1 MTIAERFGASIEV
14 AGPDPKT
21 EGFFF
26 KKRDAV
32 DHDAFVTGLL
42 GLVGTSGRL
51 VLHHQSG
58 FAIVRLS
65 HGRAAALGRT
75 LPWVDTVG
83 GIRFRSGAVRSDR
96 RCSRRVKKRPHS
108 QLDYSHR

>member
-26 KKRDAV
+26 MKRRDAV
-32 DHDAFVTGLL
+32 DHDAFVTGPF

-65 HGRAAALGRT
+65 HGRAQRLGR

-83 GIRFRSGAVRSDR
+83 GIRFDPEQFAAIAGAPVA
-96 RCSRRVKKRPHS
+96 
-108 QLDYSHR
+108 

>member
-21 EGFFF
+21 EGFFV
-26 KKRDAV
+26 KRRDAV

-65 HGRAAALGRT
+65 HGRAQRLGR

-83 GIRFRSGAVRSDR
+83 GIRFDPEQFAAIAGAPVA
-96 RCSRRVKKRPHS
+96 
-108 QLDYSHR
+108 